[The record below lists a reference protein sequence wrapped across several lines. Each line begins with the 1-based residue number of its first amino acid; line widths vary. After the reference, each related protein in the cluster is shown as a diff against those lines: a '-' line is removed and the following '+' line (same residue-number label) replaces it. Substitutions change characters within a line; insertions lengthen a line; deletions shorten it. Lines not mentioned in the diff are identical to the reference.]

1 MPILIF
7 LDGLLAARYNKN
19 EIKNEALHRQTVIAP
34 KMEVEIYRQRLATE
48 GGYFF
53 CVKRTK
59 TMINNKKM
67 FISFMGIT
75 PIPFKWI
82 GAI

>member
-1 MPILIF
+1 M
-7 LDGLLAARYNKN
+7 
-19 EIKNEALHRQTVIAP
+19 
-34 KMEVEIYRQRLATE
+34 

-59 TMINNKKM
+59 TMSNNKKM

-75 PIPFKWI
+75 PIHVKWI

>member
-1 MPILIF
+1 
-7 LDGLLAARYNKN
+7 
-19 EIKNEALHRQTVIAP
+19 
-34 KMEVEIYRQRLATE
+34 MEVEIYRLSLGTV

-59 TMINNKKM
+59 TMINNKKT

-75 PIPFKWI
+75 PIHVKWI

>member
-34 KMEVEIYRQRLATE
+34 KMEVEIYRQCLATE

-53 CVKRTK
+53 CVKRT
-59 TMINNKKM
+59 NK
-67 FISFMGIT
+67 
-75 PIPFKWI
+75 
-82 GAI
+82 